1 MLYYYRQYGKYMTS
15 AYNKYKGH
23 FMSAKQKVCFYLGWW
38 KWSVWWWKWKVLNKD
53 TQVSPISCKLLFE
66 SFRETDFSIRR
77 DRITK
82 PDS

>member
-1 MLYYYRQYGKYMTS
+1 MTS

-23 FMSAKQKVCFYLGWW
+23 FMGAKQKVCFYLGWW
-38 KWSVWWWKWKVLNKD
+38 KWYVWWWKWKVLNKD

-77 DRITK
+77 DKSPNQIHRWIQDRDTAIL
-82 PDS
+82 